1 MGHGC
6 HENDYKFLIPSW
18 KCCNNVNIR
27 GRAKVLVNDS
37 AFELDPT
44 EIARQNQITQQIL
57 THYIERRLF
66 PFSNVKQKVPSI
78 AEILPKAITSTT
90 SPRAISIAT
99 SPTYKRGLASS
110 NNTRRKTYG
119 QKLKNS
125 TRRKYNTNKIET
137 HDKEEQEIEK
147 RPSQERLTENLSEE
161 EDATEQPATIT
172 HSNKY
177 KNQDNHTFYYNN
189 EWSGG
194 RGFLLPY
201 DIEDDVEHDV
211 QEALQSVESE
221 QYDQYYNN
229 DIFQR
234 DPKENEIDG
243 GGAKTLSIGKYW
255 EVAVTYRNLVSPFV
269 DNELGLSRDGFNS
282 GSNR

>member
-1 MGHGC
+1 MC
-6 HENDYKFLIPSW
+6 EKSAEDDSPDKFQSI
-18 KCCNNVNIR
+18 
-27 GRAKVLVNDS
+27 DS

-125 TRRKYNTNKIET
+125 TRRKYNMNKIET
-137 HDKEEQEIEK
+137 QDKEEEQDIEK
-147 RPSQERLTENLSEE
+147 QSSQQRLTENLN
-161 EDATEQPATIT
+161 EDEDVTEQPATIT
-172 HSNKY
+172 YSNKY

-243 GGAKTLSIGKYW
+243 GAVSLSW
-255 EVAVTYRNLVSPFV
+255 EVTVTYRYPLPSFD
-269 DNELGLSRDGFNS
+269 DNDLELSRDGSNS
-282 GSNR
+282 GSKG